1 MLPVLKTIGENPTY
15 LADPIIKKYPK
26 EVDLMTVAAA
36 AGYNLGFESAKHKP
50 NTKSV
55 DIISSEAISEMGQRV
70 ALNNENIKTVIGD
83 TAKKLEAIMK
93 S

>member
-1 MLPVLKTIGENPTY
+1 
-15 LADPIIKKYPK
+15 
-26 EVDLMTVAAA
+26 
-36 AGYNLGFESAKHKP
+36 
-50 NTKSV
+50 
-55 DIISSEAISEMGQRV
+55 MGQRV